1 MENRQSKLLQHIVE
15 EYIATAQPVGSS
27 LIAEKYMKDISSP
40 TVRNEMQELERLGYI
55 RAPHTSAGRIPTEKG
70 YRFDIENILASKE
83 LSPKR
88 QETLSEIVKDSGQL
102 EDGVKFLAKKIAELA
117 NEAVLIAFSPNN
129 VYHTGLSNVFS
140 KPEFLS
146 HDLVL
151 SLSQVFDHLDEA
163 MAQVH
168 PGSDDEVSIL
178 LGSENPFGNE
188 CGSIVATFE
197 FNNQRAMIGILGP
210 MRMDYGSNIAFVKF
224 IKQLLERS
232 E

>member
-1 MENRQSKLLQHIVE
+1 MESRQSKLLQHIVE

-70 YRFDIENILASKE
+70 YRFYIENILANKE
-83 LSPKR
+83 LSVKR
-88 QETLSEIVKDSGQL
+88 QDALSEIIKTSDEFEEGI
-102 EDGVKFLAKKIAELA
+102 KFLAKKTAELA

-129 VYHTGLSNVFS
+129 VYHTGLANVFS
-140 KPEFLS
+140 KPEFMS

-151 SLSQVFDHLDEA
+151 SLLQVFDHLDET

-168 PGSDDEVSIL
+168 PDSNDEVSIL
-178 LGSENPFGNE
+178 LGSENPFGDE

-197 FNNQRAMIGILGP
+197 FNHQRAMISILGP
-210 MRMDYGSNIAFVKF
+210 MRMDYAENIAYVKF
-224 IKQLLERS
+224 IKRLLEK
-232 E
+232 

>member
-1 MENRQSKLLQHIVE
+1 MIMESRQQQLLQFIIE
-15 EYIATAQPVGSS
+15 EYIKTAQPVGSS
-27 LIAEKYMKDISSP
+27 LIAEKYMTDISSP
-40 TVRNEMQELERLGYI
+40 TVRNEMQELERQGYI

-70 YRFDIENILASKE
+70 YRFYIENILANKE
-83 LSPKR
+83 LSAKR

-140 KPEFLS
+140 KPEFMS

-163 MAQVH
+163 MAQVRTD
-168 PGSDDEVSIL
+168 SEDEVSIL
-178 LGSENPFGNE
+178 LGSENPFGDE

-210 MRMDYGSNIAFVKF
+210 MRMDYGNNIAFVKF
-224 IKQLLERS
+224 IKKLLEN
-232 E
+232 